1 VPTRLTR
8 LLLGITILL
17 GACGPGSGPSADLV
31 IVNARV
37 FPADGSGSFAE
48 ALAIRGNQIMSVGS
62 RVSIEALRG
71 SGTRVIDARGAAVT
85 PGFDDA
91 HVHFL
96 EGSLSL
102 DNVNLLDAEQL
113 EQIQRKIR
121 DFAVANPKAPWV
133 LGRGWLYGAF
143 PGGMPTRQQLDA
155 LVPDR
160 PAAMSCYDG
169 HTLWVNS
176 KALALAG
183 ITKDTPDPPN
193 GSIVRDP
200 KTGEPT
206 GALKEAAQSLVDG
219 VIPKPSREEKLAAMK
234 RGITEAHRFGVTGIQ
249 EAGVS
254 IEDFSLFDALSRAG
268 QLPLRAYVAMNV
280 DSGWTI
286 QDADRLDSLR
296 KAHPDTPTLRLGMVK
311 LYADGVIEA
320 RTAYML
326 QPYANAPTTGNPE
339 MTPAEMARIVKLMD
353 ARGWQIEI
361 HAIGDAGIRMA
372 LDAFEQ
378 AAAQNPAPARGR
390 RHRLEHIEDVSAADI
405 PRFGSLGVIAS
416 MQPFHASPNQNVL
429 EVWAVNVGPE
439 RAARAWA
446 WKSIHDAGGHLA
458 FGTDW
463 PVVGI
468 DPRPGIHTALT
479 RQTMQG
485 LPAGGFVP
493 GQRLPLTT
501 VIETYTMGSAYAA
514 FAETRQG
521 SLRPGMLADLAIW
534 SGDIFAAPV
543 DKVKDA
549 EVMTTIFDGRVVY
562 QRDSIAPGP

>member
-1 VPTRLTR
+1 MNHRLTSAV
-8 LLLGITILL
+8 LLALALAG
-17 GACGPGSGPSADLV
+17 CGRRDAAPADLL
-31 IVNARV
+31 IVNAKV
-37 FPADGSGSFAE
+37 FPADGSAGFAE
-48 ALAIRGNQIMSVGS
+48 ALAIRGNQIVAIGRQDSLDGY
-62 RVSIEALRG
+62 RG
-71 SGTRVIDARGAAVT
+71 PATRVIDAKGGTVM
-85 PGFDDA
+85 PGFNDA

-102 DNVNLLDAEQL
+102 ANVNLLEAEKL
-113 EQIQRKIR
+113 DQIQKAIR
-121 DFAVANPKAPWV
+121 DFAAANPTAPWV

-183 ITKDTPDPPN
+183 ITKDTPNPPN

-219 VIPKPSREEKLAAMK
+219 VIPKPTREEKLAAMK
-234 RGITEAHRFGVTGIQ
+234 RGITEAHRFGVTSIQ

-254 IEDFSLFDALSRAG
+254 TEDFGLFDSLRKAG
-268 QLPLRAYVAMNV
+268 ELPLRAYVAMYV
-280 DSGWTI
+280 DSGWTAR
-286 QDADRLDSLR
+286 DADRLDSLR
-296 KAHPDTPTLRLGMVK
+296 VAHPDTPTLRMGMIK

-326 QPYANAPTTGNPE
+326 EPYANAPSTGNPE
-339 MTPAEMARIVKLMD
+339 MTAGEMARIVTMMD

-378 AAAQNPAPARGR
+378 AAAANPAPARGR

-416 MQPFHASPNQNVL
+416 MQPYHASPNQNVL

-439 RAARAWA
+439 RATRAWA

-468 DPRPGIHTALT
+468 DPRPGLHTALT

-485 LPAGGFVP
+485 LPAGGFNP
-493 GQRLPLTT
+493 AQRLPLATT
-501 VIETYTMGSAYAA
+501 LESYTTASAYAG
-514 FAETRQG
+514 FDEGRVG
-521 SLRPGMLADLAIW
+521 MLKVGMLADVVVW
-534 SGDIFAAPV
+534 SSDLFALPV
-543 DKVKDA
+543 DRVKDA
-549 EVMTTIFDGRVVY
+549 EVVTTIFDGRIVY
-562 QRDSIAPGP
+562 EKQ

>member
-1 VPTRLTR
+1 MPSRLTR
-8 LLLGITILL
+8 VIAGLVAALLA
-17 GACGPGSGPSADLV
+17 ACGERSATPADLV
-31 IVNARV
+31 IVNANV
-37 FPADGSGSFAE
+37 FPADGSERFAE
-48 ALAIRGNQIMSVGS
+48 ALAIRGNQIVAVGPKDS
-62 RVSIEALRG
+62 MALFISPR
-71 SGTRVIDARGAAVT
+71 TRVIDARGAAVT

-102 DNVNLLDAEQL
+102 DNVNLLEAGTL
-113 EQIQRKIR
+113 AQIREKIR
-121 DFAVANPKAPWV
+121 GFAAANPAKSWI

-143 PGGMPTRQQLDA
+143 PGGMPTRQELDA

-176 KALALAG
+176 RALALAG
-183 ITKDTPDPPN
+183 ITKHTPDPPN
-193 GSIVRDP
+193 GSIVHDP

-219 VIPKPSREEKLAAMK
+219 VIPQPTRAEKL
-234 RGITEAHRFGVTGIQ
+234 EALRRGVTESHRYGVTSIQ

-254 IEDFSLFDALSRAG
+254 AEDLTLFDTLSATG
-268 QLPLRAYVAMNV
+268 AFPLRAYIALNV
-280 DSGWTI
+280 DSGWTE
-286 QDADRLDSLR
+286 QDANRLDALR
-296 KAHPDTPTLRLGMVK
+296 RTHHDTPTLKLGMIK

-326 QPYANAPTTGNPE
+326 EPYTNQATTGNPE
-339 MTPAEMARIVKLMD
+339 MTPAEMARIVRMMD
-353 ARGWQIEI
+353 ARGWQVEI
-361 HAIGDAGIRMA
+361 HAIGDAGIRMG
-372 LDAFEQ
+372 LDAYAQ
-378 AAAQNPAPARGR
+378 AAAANPAPPRGR
-390 RHRLEHIEDVSAADI
+390 RHRLEHVEDVSAADI
-405 PRFGSLGVIAS
+405 ARFGRLGVIAS

-429 EVWAVNVGPE
+429 DVWAVNVGPE
-439 RAARAWA
+439 RASRGWA
-446 WKSIHDAGGHLA
+446 WKSIRDAGGHLA

-485 LPAGGFVP
+485 LPAGGFNP

-501 VIETYTMGSAYAA
+501 VIETYTAGSAYAS
-514 FAETRQG
+514 FDESRVGT
-521 SLRPGMLADLAIW
+521 LKVGMLADVVLW
-534 SGDIFAAPV
+534 SNDIFALPV
-543 DKVKDA
+543 DRVKDA
-549 EVMTTIFDGRVVY
+549 TVAMTIFDGRVVY
-562 QRDSIAPGP
+562 QHP

>member
-1 VPTRLTR
+1 MTRRLTQ
-8 LLLGITILL
+8 GIVIALAL
-17 GACGPGSGPSADLV
+17 AACGRRAATPADLL

-37 FPADGSGSFAE
+37 FPADGSAGFAG
-48 ALAIRGNQIMSVGS
+48 ALAIRGNRIVAVGRQDS
-62 RVSIEALRG
+62 MESLRG
-71 SGTRVIDARGAAVT
+71 PATRVIDAKGGTVM
-85 PGFDDA
+85 PGFNDA

-102 DNVNLLDAEQL
+102 ANVNLLEAERL
-113 EQIQRKIR
+113 EQIQQAIR
-121 DFAVANPKAPWV
+121 DFAAANPKTPWI

-183 ITKDTPDPPN
+183 ITKDTPNPPN

-219 VIPKPSREEKLAAMK
+219 VIPKPTREEKLEAMK
-234 RGITEAHRFGVTGIQ
+234 RGVLEAHRYGVTSIQ

-254 IEDFSLFDALSRAG
+254 AEDLALFDTLSRAG
-268 QLPLRAYVAMNV
+268 AFPLRAYIALNV
-280 DSGWTI
+280 DSGWTT

-296 KAHPDTPTLRLGMVK
+296 AAHPDSPTLKLGMIK

-320 RTAYML
+320 HTAYML
-326 QPYANAPTTGNPE
+326 TPYANLKSTGNPE
-339 MTPAEMARIVKLMD
+339 MTAAEVARIVTIMD

-361 HAIGDAGIRMA
+361 HAIGDAGICMA
-372 LDAFEQ
+372 LDAFAQ
-378 AAAQNPAPARGR
+378 AAAANRAPPHGR

-405 PRFGSLGVIAS
+405 ARFGTLNIIAS

-429 EVWAVNVGPE
+429 EVWAANVGPE
-439 RAARAWA
+439 RASRAWA

-485 LPAGGFVP
+485 LPAAGFNP
-493 GQRLPLTT
+493 EQRLSLPT
-501 VIETYTMGSAYAA
+501 VLETYTTGSAFAA
-514 FAETRQG
+514 FDEGRVGQ
-521 SLRPGMLADLAIW
+521 LRVGMLADVVVW
-534 SGDIFAAPV
+534 SSDIFAQPV
-543 DKVKDA
+543 EQVKDA
-549 EVMTTIFDGRVVY
+549 QVAMTIFDGRVVY
-562 QRDSIAPGP
+562 EHR

>member
-1 VPTRLTR
+1 MAIGRQDSLDGFR
-8 LLLGITILL
+8 
-17 GACGPGSGPSADLV
+17 GPA
-31 IVNARV
+31 
-37 FPADGSGSFAE
+37 
-48 ALAIRGNQIMSVGS
+48 
-62 RVSIEALRG
+62 
-71 SGTRVIDARGAAVT
+71 TRVIDAKGGTVM
-85 PGFDDA
+85 PGFNDA

-102 DNVNLLDAEQL
+102 ANVNLLEAEKL
-113 EQIQRKIR
+113 DQIQKAIR
-121 DFAVANPKAPWV
+121 DFAAANPTAPWV

-183 ITKDTPDPPN
+183 ITKDTPNPPN

-219 VIPKPSREEKLAAMK
+219 VIPKPTREEKLAAMK
-234 RGITEAHRFGVTGIQ
+234 RGITEAHRYGVTSIQ

-254 IEDFSLFDALSRAG
+254 IEDFGLFDALRKAG
-268 QLPLRAYVAMNV
+268 ELPLRAYVAMNV
-280 DSGWTI
+280 DSGWTAR
-286 QDADRLDSLR
+286 DADRLDSLR
-296 KAHPDTPTLRLGMVK
+296 AAHPDTPTLRMGMIK

-326 QPYANAPTTGNPE
+326 EPYANAPSTGNPE
-339 MTPAEMARIVKLMD
+339 MTAAEMARIVKLMD

-378 AAAQNPAPARGR
+378 AAAANPAPARGR

-429 EVWAVNVGPE
+429 EIWAVNVGPE
-439 RAARAWA
+439 RATRAWA

-468 DPRPGIHTALT
+468 DPRPGLHTALT

-485 LPAGGFVP
+485 LPAGGFNP
-493 GQRLPLTT
+493 AQRLPLATT
-501 VIETYTMGSAYAA
+501 LGTYTAGSAYAG
-514 FAETRQG
+514 FDEGRVG
-521 SLRPGMLADLAIW
+521 MLKVGMLADVVVW
-534 SGDIFAAPV
+534 SSDLFALPV
-543 DKVKDA
+543 DRVKDA
-549 EVMTTIFDGRVVY
+549 EVVTTIFDGRVVY
-562 QRDSIAPGP
+562 EHR

>member
-1 VPTRLTR
+1 VTNRLTR
-8 LLLGITILL
+8 TAVLALALAG
-17 GACGPGSGPSADLV
+17 CGRRSATPADLL
-31 IVNARV
+31 IINARV
-37 FPADGSGSFAE
+37 FPADGSTESAE
-48 ALAIRGNQIMSVGS
+48 ALAIRGNQIVAIGPADSM
-62 RVSIEALRG
+62 ADFRG
-71 SGTRVIDARGAAVT
+71 PATRVVDAKGGTVM
-85 PGFDDA
+85 PGFNDA

-102 DNVNLLDAEQL
+102 ANVNLLEAEKL
-113 EQIQRKIR
+113 DQIQQAIR
-121 DFAVANPKAPWV
+121 DFAAANPNAPWV

-183 ITKDTPDPPN
+183 ITKDTPNPPN

-219 VIPKPSREEKLAAMK
+219 VIPKPTRAEKLAAMK
-234 RGITEAHRFGVTGIQ
+234 RGITEAHRYGVTSIQ

-254 IEDFSLFDALSRAG
+254 LEDFTLFDSLRRAG
-268 QLPLRAYVAMNV
+268 ELPLRAYVAMNV
-280 DSGWTI
+280 DSGWTV

-296 KAHPDTPTLRLGMVK
+296 KAHADTPTLRLGMIK

-326 QPYANAPTTGNPE
+326 APYANAPMTGNPE

-429 EVWAVNVGPE
+429 DVWAVNVGPE

-468 DPRPGIHTALT
+468 DPRPGMHTALT

-485 LPAGGFVP
+485 VPAGGFNP
-493 GQRLPLTT
+493 AERLPLST
-501 VIETYTMGSAYAA
+501 VLETYTAGSAYAG
-514 FAETRQG
+514 FDEKRVG
-521 SLRPGMLADLAIW
+521 MLKVGMLADVVVW
-534 SGDIFAAPV
+534 SGDLFARPV
-543 DKVKDA
+543 DQVKDA
-549 EVMTTIFDGRVVY
+549 EVTMTIFDGRVVY
-562 QRDSIAPGP
+562 EKQ